1 MYGLI
6 RYQSSSESS
15 YSQKLIVEHTR
26 YQDLQQRHQRMEEE
40 YENQLKA
47 AEEERIQSLEE
58 LKQVYENR
66 LEEKSQQLAEV
77 VQEETFPPTTL
88 KDPFL

>member
-1 MYGLI
+1 
-6 RYQSSSESS
+6 
-15 YSQKLIVEHTR
+15 
-26 YQDLQQRHQRMEEE
+26 MEEE

-47 AEEERIQSLEE
+47 AKEERIQSLEE
-58 LKQVYENR
+58 LKQVYESR
-66 LEEKSQQLAEV
+66 LEEKSQHLAEV